1 MTIGRIYLYMSK
13 DNYCYVELNGV
24 KYRKWLRGVEK
35 QTVLLGNQI
44 IFYNEKFW
52 HFGFWEEI
60 ARDWVIV
67 DFRE

>member
-24 KYRKWLRGVEK
+24 KYRKWLRWVEK

-52 HFGFWEEI
+52 HFGF
-60 ARDWVIV
+60 
-67 DFRE
+67 